1 MDAMTLVLPVLGIAA
16 AAAVTFY
23 AVSFSEI
30 REVVSAL
37 FSKSQ
42 HLFLRLSFGKK
53 NRSLLQ
59 IWKTT
64 NWRIKG
70 VSRRLPARGRRGPGG
85 RPRRRPGKENPEF
98 IFLLKFF
105 CRYFLDSSFFPAMYF
120 IHSEVIWELSN
131 ACAFIFLF
139 NGN

>member
-53 NRSLLQ
+53 KQKSFADLEDDELENKGSFPSTASSR
-59 IWKTT
+59 KT
-64 NWRIKG
+64 RA
-70 VSRRLPARGRRGPGG
+70 RRKAEKEARKREP
-85 RPRRRPGKENPEF
+85 
-98 IFLLKFF
+98 
-105 CRYFLDSSFFPAMYF
+105 
-120 IHSEVIWELSN
+120 
-131 ACAFIFLF
+131 
-139 NGN
+139 